1 LITNKEVHFTLNNR
15 HNGRC
20 PENVIKLILYAFT
33 KGSCLDL
40 LEDNKTIKDKK
51 GQKNVLSTDKISFY
65 QNESWNLFTDSNKFP
80 LQHQK
85 ENYKLKHCIKKKCFE
100 TDQIKLCTR

>member
-1 LITNKEVHFTLNNR
+1 VQ
-15 HNGRC
+15 
-20 PENVIKLILYAFT
+20 
-33 KGSCLDL
+33 
-40 LEDNKTIKDKK
+40 EDNKTIKDKK

-85 ENYKLKHCIKKKCFE
+85 DNVNKIKMSYRYFPSV
-100 TDQIKLCTR
+100 